1 MSSLA
6 LASAMFGSVLAGT
19 LAALWLARRLPDHH
33 LDSASRDVIKLGLGV
48 IGTLA
53 ALVLGL
59 LVSSTKGIY
68 DAQSATVKDL
78 AAQLGLLDRVLGRY
92 GPETAPARAQV
103 RALTQSITDQL
114 WPHDGAPVE
123 YSGGA
128 SRGIGEGL
136 FDAIAALEPRT
147 DAQRML
153 KGRAQDILV
162 GLGHARQRLAAD
174 SDRSIPTLLLVMLG
188 VWQGV
193 LFAGFGLLAPR
204 NATTVGVLTVCMLS
218 VSGALY
224 VVLELDRPFEG
235 VVRVSDAPLRAVLAH
250 MGE

>member
-19 LAALWLARRLPDHH
+19 LAALCLARRLPEHH
-33 LDSASRDVIKLGLGV
+33 LDSPSRDAIKLGLGV

-92 GPETAPARAQV
+92 GPEAAPARAQV
-103 RALTQSITDQL
+103 RALAQSITDQL
-114 WPHDGAPVE
+114 WPHGGAPVE
-123 YSGGA
+123 YGGGA
-128 SRGIGEGL
+128 SRGIGDGL
-136 FDAIAALEPRT
+136 FDAVAALEPRT

-162 GLGHARQRLAAD
+162 GLGHMRQRLAAN

-204 NATTVGVLTVCMLS
+204 NATTLAVLIVCMLS

-235 VVRVSDAPLRAVLAH
+235 VVRVSDVPMRAVLAH